1 MAGYSV
7 AVPHLLPNPLQI
19 ILIGRSDYK
28 ADSHRS
34 IMARPKYKDMFN
46 HATSIIAELQ
56 REILRQRRLIDDL
69 LSGDLEP
76 EDD

>member
-1 MAGYSV
+1 
-7 AVPHLLPNPLQI
+7 
-19 ILIGRSDYK
+19 
-28 ADSHRS
+28 
-34 IMARPKYKDMFN
+34 MARPKYKDMFN

-76 EDD
+76 EED